1 MDYFRWIILDGLSEK
16 EPVMDVIK
24 NSLERQFKLSELKTS
39 ISTEII
45 AGITTFTTM
54 AYVLAV
60 VPKMMGETGLP
71 TGEILTAMVLMIGI
85 TTIAMA
91 LFTNRPFVLAPGMGS
106 VAIFSIT
113 LVQLQHVSVGVASA
127 LVFLSGILFL
137 LVTVLGIRD
146 AVVKVIPKGIKI
158 SISAGVGL
166 FLAVIGLRNAHVI
179 IANAKK
185 TAFAFGDLTQPS
197 VIVAALG
204 FLLLIVLQARKIKG
218 AALYSIFAATIIG
231 IPLGVTKIPQS
242 FFSLPSSIDHVV
254 FNFDLWNAL
263 DVKYLPFL
271 FAFFLPD
278 FFSSFGT
285 AIGIGNKAGFLD
297 ENGDLPGLHKIFLV
311 DSLAATLG
319 SLFTIPVLITY
330 LESGAGVEAG
340 GRSGLTA
347 ITSAILFLLAL
358 LITPIALMIPAG
370 ATAPILVYVGISML
384 SGLRNLEY
392 DDLAEYLPAFICIAF
407 TIFTFNIANGI
418 ALAYVVFLL
427 IKLST
432 RRLNELTMAH
442 YVLGILFLVYF
453 YSIAGVK

>member
-1 MDYFRWIILDGLSEK
+1 
-16 EPVMDVIK
+16 MDVIK

-242 FFSLPSSIDHVV
+242 FFSLPSNIDHVV

>member
-1 MDYFRWIILDGLSEK
+1 
-16 EPVMDVIK
+16 MDVIK
-24 NSLERQFKLSELKTS
+24 NSLERQFKLSELKAS

>member
-1 MDYFRWIILDGLSEK
+1 
-16 EPVMDVIK
+16 MDVIK

-204 FLLLIVLQARKIKG
+204 FLLLIVLQARQIKG

>member
-1 MDYFRWIILDGLSEK
+1 MEVL
-16 EPVMDVIK
+16 K

>member
-1 MDYFRWIILDGLSEK
+1 
-16 EPVMDVIK
+16 MDVIK

-185 TAFAFGDLTQPS
+185 TAFAFSDLTQPS

>member
-1 MDYFRWIILDGLSEK
+1 
-16 EPVMDVIK
+16 MDVIK

-218 AALYSIFAATIIG
+218 TALYSIFAATIIG

>member
-1 MDYFRWIILDGLSEK
+1 MN
-16 EPVMDVIK
+16 VIK

>member
-1 MDYFRWIILDGLSEK
+1 
-16 EPVMDVIK
+16 MDVIK

-137 LVTVLGIRD
+137 VVTVLGIRD

-204 FLLLIVLQARKIKG
+204 FLILIVLQARKIKG

-432 RRLNELTMAH
+432 RRLNELTMGH

>member
-1 MDYFRWIILDGLSEK
+1 MN
-16 EPVMDVIK
+16 VIK

-432 RRLNELTMAH
+432 HRLNELTMAH

>member
-1 MDYFRWIILDGLSEK
+1 
-16 EPVMDVIK
+16 MDVIK

-358 LITPIALMIPAG
+358 LITPIALMIPAS